1 LKKTKIILWIF
12 FIILTITLSLLSEPP
27 GVFDF
32 SLSKPW
38 IIRHIL
44 AFVLF
49 VLLTRFTFP
58 KLQWF
63 WLVLIGLGF
72 GLVIE
77 LFQLWFT
84 GGAREFSW
92 LDLGYDAVGIAVGM
106 GILGLMSKVK
116 SLK

>member
-1 LKKTKIILWIF
+1 
-12 FIILTITLSLLSEPP
+12 
-27 GVFDF
+27 
-32 SLSKPW
+32 
-38 IIRHIL
+38 
-44 AFVLF
+44 LF

-58 KLQWF
+58 KLKWF

-106 GILGLMSKVK
+106 VLLGLMSKVK